1 MTYYCDNCDKYYK
14 SYKSKWEHDKNFH
27 RNEKDKEKVKKIM
40 DSDCSKCGKKLSNYF
55 SKWRH
60 EKKCKSIIKLKDQDI
75 IKQKNNEIQLQKE
88 KINDLEQKIENLIN
102 KNSIINDLKTIK
114 KYSKINKPVN
124 DKLKKMVIKE
134 NKQIINSDSELSEIL
149 KEKNIIVEKLI
160 YNNIEIIRRDVDNYI
175 DIFSMSKAGEKDF
188 DDWYKLNTTNEIIK
202 NFSEEVNIKK
212 FTLIEDKKWIHPTL
226 AIQYAQWISPFFGLK
241 ISDWINKNKLN
252 IITIKKAEK
261 RIKILENLILRKQKR
276 ETFDNKNFIY
286 IITNN
291 FIKKERIYIVGTGFA
306 LLRFPKENGKAKS
319 MENRLSTYNKSSEH
333 EITYCRSCETEDDMN
348 NIEIIFLSKIKQYR
362 EKANRDRFIQTM
374 INSVYVFQHYY
385 VYQMNL

>member
-1 MTYYCDNCDKYYK
+1 MTYYCDKCDKYYK

-27 RNEKDKEKVKKIM
+27 KNEKDKEKVKKIM
-40 DSDCSKCGKKLSNYF
+40 ESACSKCEKKLSNYF

-60 EKKCKSIIKLKDQDI
+60 EKKCKSIIKPKDQDI

-88 KINDLEQKIENLIN
+88 KINELEQKIENLIN

-291 FIKKERIYIVGTGFA
+291 FIKKERIYIVG
-306 LLRFPKENGKAKS
+306 KAKS

-362 EKANRDRFIQTM
+362 EKANRDRFILPEGQDILLFKNILDSTF
-374 INSVYVFQHYY
+374 NFFY
-385 VYQMNL
+385 NN